1 MPLFYQ
7 HNINDQTKLA
17 VWQIRETEDFFLSQV
32 PLQREITHPHK
43 RLQHLAGRYLLRMLF
58 PQFPLEMIRIAK
70 TMKPFLPGDPYHFS
84 ISHCGDFAAAI
95 VSTTERTGIDI
106 EMPSPKVARVR
117 HKFLHAVEWDEVL
130 QAADILSIA
139 DIAGDEN
146 MLRQITLL
154 WSAKEAVFKWY
165 GSGEVD
171 FSSHIRLHPPGTGMA
186 TEGMITGLFVKSHPV
201 ELQLRYINFPDICL
215 VWVVTPR

>member
-1 MPLFYQ
+1 
-7 HNINDQTKLA
+7 
-17 VWQIRETEDFFLSQV
+17 V
-32 PLQREITHPHK
+32 
-43 RLQHLAGRYLLRMLF
+43 
-58 PQFPLEMIRIAK
+58 
-70 TMKPFLPGDPYHFS
+70 
-84 ISHCGDFAAAI
+84 
-95 VSTTERTGIDI
+95 
-106 EMPSPKVARVR
+106 RVR
-117 HKFLHAVEWDEVL
+117 HKFLHAVEWDAVL

-146 MLRQITLL
+146 MLRQVTLL

-201 ELQLRYINFPDICL
+201 ELQLHYLNFPDICL

>member
-7 HNINDQTKLA
+7 HNINEQTKLA

-43 RLQHLAGRYLLRMLF
+43 RLQHLAGRYLLRLLF

-117 HKFLHAVEWDEVL
+117 HKFLHAVEWDAVL
-130 QAADILSIA
+130 QTADIPSIA
-139 DIAGDEN
+139 DITADEN
-146 MLRQITLL
+146 ILRQITLL

-186 TEGMITGLFVKSHPV
+186 TEGIINGVFVKSHPV
-201 ELQLRYINFPDICL
+201 GLQLHYINFPDICL

>member
-7 HNINDQTKLA
+7 HNINEQTKLA

-43 RLQHLAGRYLLRMLF
+43 RLQHLAGRYLLRLLF

-84 ISHCGDFAAAI
+84 ISHCGNFAAAI
-95 VSTTERTGIDI
+95 VSTAERTGIDI

-117 HKFLHAVEWDEVL
+117 HKFLHAVEWDAVL
-130 QAADILSIA
+130 QAADIPSIA
-139 DIAGDEN
+139 DIAADEN

-171 FSSHIRLHPPGTGMA
+171 FSSHIRLHPPGTGM
-186 TEGMITGLFVKSHPV
+186 TTKGIITGLFVKSHPV
-201 ELQLRYINFPDICL
+201 GLQLHYINFPDICL

>member
-7 HNINDQTKLA
+7 HNINEQTKLA
-17 VWQIRETEDFFLSQV
+17 VWQIWETEDFFLSQV

-43 RLQHLAGRYLLRMLF
+43 RLQHLAGRYLLRLLF

-95 VSTTERTGIDI
+95 VSTTERSGIDI

-117 HKFLHAVEWDEVL
+117 HKFLHAVEWDAVL
-130 QAADILSIA
+130 QAADILSIT
-139 DIAGDEN
+139 DIAADEN

-171 FSSHIRLHPPGTGMA
+171 FSSHIRLHPPGNGMA
-186 TEGMITGLFVKSHPV
+186 TEGIMNGVFVKSHPV
-201 ELQLRYINFPDICL
+201 GLQLHYINFPDICL